1 MFIRVTNC
9 SQKIFGPQSCLSYC
23 YLLAS
28 CSGLLFDTAESVPAC
43 HAVLTIVVVATGPA
57 SAERPNSAAIES
69 RVALEISRGMVK
81 SVLLASVVFGAFVF
95 FA

>member
-9 SQKIFGPQSCLSYC
+9 SQKSFVPQSSLSCC

-43 HAVLTIVVVATGPA
+43 HAVLAIAVVATGPA
-57 SAERPNSAAIES
+57 STERPNSAAIES
-69 RVALEISRGMVK
+69 RVALEILRGMVK
-81 SVLLASVVFGAFVF
+81 SVLLASMDIGAFFV
-95 FA
+95 